1 MKRFFLYQA
10 RRLPPPIKSI
20 LRKTYNRVFSKGNAE
35 GLGKN
40 PWNADAPVSYTEM
53 WLGADECIENIQQK
67 TTGDP
72 ELHWLPYAIDK
83 YLAPAIGAVP
93 SEKPKK
99 EYRCLLLGSSEGHME
114 RMLCEK
120 GFEGEIVASDIAE
133 KALTR
138 AKQKIEVLGYD
149 NVTYVAADLNTDS
162 FEGQFDYI
170 IAEGVLHHIVNI
182 ESCLKM
188 LSSILKPNGY
198 FILVEF
204 EGPVRFQLPEHQV
217 RWINAALGILPK
229 GLRPFPPGR
238 HEQEKN
244 LPATP
249 RENQTLYYLPPAEA
263 DVMAFDPSEA
273 VSGPALKRLIPQ
285 MFEIVE
291 KKGFG
296 GTLLSYMTGHF
307 DFKRTNTDEYARS
320 WLRILIQIE
329 DTLIQ
334 NKMLDDEFVFYVLQN
349 QNAAN
354 MQNAG

>member
-1 MKRFFLYQA
+1 MKKTILGYTHH
-10 RRLPPPIKSI
+10 LPQPIKKI
-20 LRKTYNRVFSKGNAE
+20 LRRMYYRVFVNNNIIGTSS
-35 GLGKN
+35 N

-67 TTGDP
+67 ISGDP
-72 ELHWLPYAIDK
+72 NLHWLPYAIDK
-83 YLAPAIGAVP
+83 YLAPAVGSVP
-93 SEKPKK
+93 SDNSKK

-133 KALTR
+133 KALAR
-138 AKQKIEVLGYD
+138 AEQKTEALGYD
-149 NVTYVAADLNTDS
+149 NVTYVTADLNTDT

-182 ESCLKM
+182 KSCLKM

-204 EGPVRFQLPEHQV
+204 EGPVRFQMPEHQV
-217 RWINAALGILPK
+217 RWINAALSILPK
-229 GLRPFPPGR
+229 GLRPFPPGK
-238 HEQEKN
+238 HEQEKY
-244 LPATP
+244 LPAMH
-249 RENQTLYYLPPAEA
+249 RENQTLYYVPPAKA

-273 VSGPALKRLIPQ
+273 VSGPYLKHLIPQ

-291 KKGFG
+291 RKGFG

-329 DTLIQ
+329 NTLIQ
-334 NKMLDDEFVFYVLQN
+334 NKILDDEFVFYVLRTH
-349 QNAAN
+349 N
-354 MQNAG
+354 M